1 MGLNNGTGP
10 SAHLTGM
17 HRTGTA
23 GWSLPIKPSKPGSH
37 LYHYSRTLGCVEIN
51 SSFYRPHR
59 ASTWARWASE
69 TPPDFRF
76 SIKAPRTITH
86 EAKLRK
92 AEVLLKAFLE
102 QIEPLQEKAGPILF
116 QLPPSFEFEA
126 ALAGEFLALLRTL
139 YKGDAA
145 LEPRHATW
153 FTEDVEDLLKKYMIP
168 RVAADPPKGSPD
180 AGRPGGAMHF
190 AYYRFHGSPRT
201 YYSNYDDPFLSGLAA
216 RVKTLKDAWI
226 IFDNTALSHAY
237 PNALS
242 FQKLLQ
248 GEMREL
254 GNSQNRRGKG

>member
-1 MGLNNGTGP
+1 
-10 SAHLTGM
+10 M

-23 GWSLPIKPSKPGSH
+23 GWSLSVKPDEPGSH
-37 LYHYSRTLGCVEIN
+37 LFHYSRTLACVEIN

-69 TPPDFRF
+69 TPADFRF

-86 EAKLRK
+86 EAKLRNV
-92 AEVLLKAFLE
+92 EGLLKAFLA
-102 QIEPLQEKAGPILF
+102 QIEPMQERAGPILF

-126 ALAGEFLALLRTL
+126 GSAGEFLALLRTL

-153 FTEDVEDLLKKYMIP
+153 FTAGVDDLLKKYVIA
-168 RVAADPPKGSPD
+168 RVAADPPKGSPE
-180 AGRPGGAMHF
+180 AAEPGGAMHF
-190 AYYRFHGSPRT
+190 AYYRLHGSPRI
-201 YYSNYDDPFLSGLAA
+201 YYSNYDDPFLSRLAA
-216 RVKTLKDAWI
+216 RVKSLNPAWI

-242 FQKLLQ
+242 FQRLLQ
-248 GEMREL
+248 AEMREL
-254 GNSQNRRGKG
+254 GSSQNRRGKG